1 MGRAL
6 WTTASG
12 ARRIAS
18 VIDMS
23 TAATT
28 SSSASPA
35 VPPGRDLV
43 VDLARVFCVL
53 LVVAIHVMM
62 VGVAVDDAGAVVANQ
77 PLQEQPW
84 FPLSTWAGQIMPLF
98 FVVGGFASATAWAGA
113 RRRGDDAGDFVRGR
127 LLRLARP
134 ASAVFV
140 VLALVL
146 VVATALGVDPALL
159 DVAATGVGTPFW
171 FLAAYGITQV
181 CVPVMARLHASR
193 PWATL
198 FTLAVAAVVV
208 DAVRYGTGVTEVGLL
223 NLAFVWLFVQQLGFA
238 YADGLFGRTPR
249 LVLVAV
255 AALGYASLVPLTTA
269 GPWSD
274 DMLRNL
280 NPPTVPLMVLGV
292 AQICVLSLAHP
303 VLSRLMATSAA
314 RAVVFAIGSRGMTVY
329 LWHLPLL
336 VALLGV
342 LLAVGGPLPQP
353 TTATWW
359 WTRIPIWALVIGLAC
374 VVSVATARFER
385 PPRALPE
392 GRRRASWWL
401 IGAAAVL
408 AIGPPFDVMQ
418 EGLDLRNAVA
428 GAICLPLAIWLLGR
442 SRPSVDAEVVR
453 RTARADAAGPAD
465 AARQG

>member
-1 MGRAL
+1 MSR
-6 WTTASG
+6 TT
-12 ARRIAS
+12 
-18 VIDMS
+18 
-23 TAATT
+23 TT
-28 SSSASPA
+28 SPSPSPIPA
-35 VPPGRDLV
+35 VPVGRDLV

-62 VGVAVDDAGAVVANQ
+62 VGVAVDDSGAVVATQ
-77 PLQEQPW
+77 PLQEQSW
-84 FPLSTWAGQIMPLF
+84 FALSTWAGQIMPLF

-140 VLALVL
+140 VLAVAL

-159 DVAATGVGTPFW
+159 DVVATGVGTPFW

-181 CVPVMARLHASR
+181 AVPLMARLHAGR

-198 FTLAVAAVVV
+198 LVLAVGAVAV
-208 DAVRYGTGVTEVGLL
+208 DAIRYGTGVTAVGLV

-238 YADGLFGRTPR
+238 YADGLFRRTPR
-249 LVLVAV
+249 LVLVVV

-292 AQICVLSLAHP
+292 SQICVLSLAHP
-303 VLSRLMATSAA
+303 ALSRLMATPAA
-314 RAVVFAIGSRGMTVY
+314 RAVVFSLGSRGMTIY

-336 VALLGV
+336 IAVSGLALAL
-342 LLAVGGPLPQP
+342 GGPLPEP
-353 TTATWW
+353 ATAAWW
-359 WTRIPIWALVIGLAC
+359 WTRLPVWALVIGLAC
-374 VVSVATARFER
+374 LVSLATGRLEQ
-385 PPRALPE
+385 PPRAVPA
-392 GRRRASWWL
+392 GRRRASWWV

-408 AIGPPFDVMQ
+408 TIAPPFDVMQ
-418 EGLDLRNAVA
+418 EGLDLRNAIA
-428 GAICLPLAIWLLGR
+428 GAVCLPLAIWLLGR
-442 SRPSVDAEVVR
+442 SRPVVADPVT
-453 RTARADAAGPAD
+453 TASAASNPTARGSAAPGSAPRADASRRDG
-465 AARQG
+465 AREG